1 MIEIKSE
8 RVCFLVDKV
17 TDVIPFSFH
26 LLLILELLILELLI
40 L

>member
-17 TDVIPFSFH
+17 TDVVIPFSFH
-26 LLLILELLILELLI
+26 LLLILQLLIL
-40 L
+40 